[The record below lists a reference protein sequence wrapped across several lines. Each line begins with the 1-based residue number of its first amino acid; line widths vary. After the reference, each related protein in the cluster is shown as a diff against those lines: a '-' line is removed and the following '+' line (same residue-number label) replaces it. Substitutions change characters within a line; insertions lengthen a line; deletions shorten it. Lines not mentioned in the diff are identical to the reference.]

1 MTKLSK
7 TLLFW
12 TLILF
17 ACSPGISS
25 SQTSPAPTSTST
37 SPSESDPEMTI
48 EFPTNITT
56 QVPLGPKI
64 IVTVGTPNIGQGPDG
79 NFPTSHPPTDQCAF
93 SWANS
98 PLDELSAVLE
108 SEVKSLNLTASAR
121 ASAFG
126 EDCIYSDGHKVFHAI
141 ETDFYI
147 DLPVTDLTDFESFG
161 NWISQTMSFINML
174 SPDMIEGPQSGFVE
188 YSFTKNENEHL
199 IVRVPIQGYADA
211 ANGKTGESL
220 FLTFYKAP

>member
-25 SQTSPAPTSTST
+25 SQTFP
-37 SPSESDPEMTI
+37 SPSSTRTSSPESGATVTDEI
-48 EFPTNITT
+48 HLNITT
-56 QVPLGPKI
+56 QVPVGPKI
-64 IVTVGTPNIGQGPDG
+64 IVTVSTPNIGQGPDG
-79 NFPTSHPPTDQCAF
+79 NFPITQNSTEQCAF

-98 PLDELSAVLE
+98 PLEELSVLLDG
-108 SEVKSLNLTASAR
+108 EVKSLNPTSSAR

-126 EDCIYSDGHKVFHAI
+126 ENCIYSDGRKIFHAI
-141 ETDFYI
+141 ETDFHI
-147 DLPVTDLTDFESFG
+147 NLPVTDLSNFESFG
-161 NWISQTMSFINML
+161 NWISQTMPLVNAL
-174 SPDMIEGPQSGFVE
+174 PPDMVEGPQSGFVE

-220 FLTFYKAP
+220 FSTFYKAP

>member
-1 MTKLSK
+1 MKIK
-7 TLLFW
+7 FTLLFW

-17 ACSPGISS
+17 ACSPDVSS
-25 SQTSPAPTSTST
+25 PQTSPISTSAYSST
-37 SPSESDPEMTI
+37 LEPDTI
-48 EFPTNITT
+48 VTFEFPTIVAT
-56 QVPLGPKI
+56 QRSIGPKI

-79 NFPTSHPPTDQCAF
+79 NFPVTQTTIEQCAF

-98 PLDELSAVLE
+98 PLDELSALLDG
-108 SEVKSLNLTASAR
+108 EVKSLNSTASAR

-126 EDCIYSDGHKVFHAI
+126 EDCIYSDGHKVFHAM

-147 DLPVTDLTDFESFG
+147 DLPASGLTDFESFG
-161 NWISQTMSFINML
+161 NWISQTMSVINAL
-174 SPDMIEGPQSGFVE
+174 PPDMMEGPQSGFVE
-188 YSFTKNENEHL
+188 YSFTKNDNEHL

>member
-17 ACSPGISS
+17 ACSQGISP
-25 SQTSPAPTSTST
+25 SQTSPASTST
-37 SPSESDPEMTI
+37 SSPEPDSAVTF
-48 EFPTNITT
+48 EFPANVTK
-56 QVPLGPKI
+56 QVPSGPKI
-64 IVTVGTPNIGQGPDG
+64 IVTVSTPNIEQGPDG
-79 NFPTSHPPTDQCAF
+79 NFPITQPPTEQCAF

-98 PLDELSAVLE
+98 PLDELSELLDG
-108 SEVKSLNLTASAR
+108 EVKSFNSMASAL

-147 DLPVTDLTDFESFG
+147 NLSVSDLTDFESFG
-161 NWISQTMSFINML
+161 NWISQTISLINAL
-174 SPDMIEGPQSGFVE
+174 PPDMIEGPQSGFVE
-188 YSFTKNENEHL
+188 YNYIKNENEHL
-199 IVRVPIQGYADA
+199 IVRVPIQEYADA